1 MLDEYKVSDSFW
13 PKLSTP
19 LAMPKIGYIV
29 IDSST
34 RHHMNFSMEGS
45 QIFPIFGFLVASTIF

>member
-1 MLDEYKVSDSFW
+1 MSTKFQILFG

-19 LAMPKIGYIV
+19 LAMPLIGYIV

-34 RHHMNFSMEGS
+34 KHHMNFSMEGS
-45 QIFPIFGFLVASTIF
+45 QIFHIFGFLVASAIF